1 VSLFAQ
7 QLADSAL
14 PAPVWWLLAVWMF
27 ALGASIG
34 SFMNVVVYRL
44 PAGLSL
50 VHPGSHCPKC
60 KTPLAA
66 RDNIP
71 IFGWLWL
78 RGRCRYCGAPISARY
93 PTIELLTACMFAL
106 LACAEPLA
114 GGANL
119 PPGHRLAESELPA
132 LWILWTL
139 FAYHSFLLCGL
150 VCAALMEYDGQPIGP
165 RLWLPMFAVGAAAPL
180 FFPELRPVASGLL
193 SSDALAAAPWAAG
206 IVDGLVGAAAGVVA
220 GLATWPENSAK
231 QSRDTARPFRSTR
244 NISLALA
251 SAGLFLGWQAIGPL
265 ALAMATLKLALN
277 GAVRIWPSVA
287 RSGWIGCLAP
297 LTLAWIVA
305 WRPLAAS
312 LAFSRPATEVGAFG
326 AAMFVTASFAWAIGR
341 LTR

>member
-1 VSLFAQ
+1 MTLIAQ
-7 QLADSAL
+7 QLADFAL

-71 IFGWLWL
+71 VFGWLWL
-78 RGRCRYCGAPISARY
+78 RGRCRYCAAPISPRY
-93 PTIELLTACMFAL
+93 PAVELLMACMFAL

-132 LWILWTL
+132 IWMLWTL
-139 FAYHSFLLCGL
+139 FAYHAFLLCGL
-150 VCAALMEYDGQPIGP
+150 VCAALMEFDGQPIGP
-165 RLWLPMFAVGAAAPL
+165 RLWLPMFAVGAATPL

-193 SSDALAAAPWAAG
+193 SSDTLSSVPWTAG
-206 IVDGLVGAAAGVVA
+206 IIDGLAGAAAGAIA
-220 GLATWPENSAK
+220 GLATWPADRSKRGEDSVH
-231 QSRDTARPFRSTR
+231 PFHSTF
-244 NISLALA
+244 NISLTLA
-251 SAGLFLGWQAIGPL
+251 WVGLFLGWQTIGSL
-265 ALAMATLKLALN
+265 AAAMATLKLMLS
-277 GAVRIWPSVA
+277 GAARVWPPASRV
-287 RSGWIGCLAP
+287 GWIGCLAP

-305 WRPLAAS
+305 WRPLAAN
-312 LAFSRPATEVGAFG
+312 LAFSRPTAELGAFA
-326 AAMFVTASFAWAIGR
+326 AAMAVTASFSWAIGR
-341 LTR
+341 LDR